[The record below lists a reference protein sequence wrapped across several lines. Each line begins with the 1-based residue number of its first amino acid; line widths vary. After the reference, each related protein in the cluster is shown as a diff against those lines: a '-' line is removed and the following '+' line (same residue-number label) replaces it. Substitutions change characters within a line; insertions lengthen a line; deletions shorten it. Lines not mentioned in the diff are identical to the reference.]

1 MNLAANVQARSLKPQ
16 EWVELFEF
24 VREKSQNQKNLA
36 EFIFEY
42 FTTHPQEFY
51 QFILA
56 FRHELQHASDQA
68 IRERL
73 AHQYLAILSSL
84 VERFGFFKE
93 KSLLDD
99 LCFEITDTKHYK
111 EIDAFLLKY
120 KKQKGKILRQI
131 AKILTAY
138 LEEAGYSFEIKAR
151 YKTFY
156 SIYQKLKKK
165 RHKNVLR
172 VKDIF
177 GFRIILNDFEGKKC
191 YEIADLLHDRFYP
204 IPDYF
209 KDYIAIPRINGYQS
223 LHTGISEVISNLS
236 IPIEV
241 QIRTKQMDEYAEKG
255 IAAHWIYAKDKK
267 AYALIDPQKI
277 WEGLYGTPSKAGAS
291 QNVYFFS
298 YKGDIFK
305 LEYGATILDFAYSL
319 HTDLGDHTI
328 SALVNENS
336 VPLDY
341 TIQQWDL
348 IRILESKERQV
359 RAKWVNQVKTSYAKK
374 KIQESLKHHSLITT
388 SKI

>member
-1 MNLAANVQARSLKPQ
+1 MDLAVNVRGHSLKPQ
-16 EWVELFEF
+16 EWVALFEF
-24 VREKSQNQKNLA
+24 VREKPKNQEHLT

-42 FTTHPQEFY
+42 FATRPMEFY

-56 FRHELQHASDQA
+56 FRHEMQQLSDQA
-68 IRERL
+68 IQERL
-73 AHQYLAILSSL
+73 AHQYLAVLSSL
-84 VERFGFFKE
+84 VERFGFFEE
-93 KSLLDD
+93 KSILDD
-99 LCFEITDTKHYK
+99 LCFEITDPKHYK

-120 KKQKGKILRQI
+120 KKQKGKILKQI

-156 SIYQKLKKK
+156 SIYKKLQKKA
-165 RHKNVLR
+165 HKNVLR

-177 GFRIILNDFEGKKC
+177 GFRIILDDSDEEKC
-191 YEIADLLHDRFYP
+191 YEVADLLHDRFHP

-223 LHTGISEVISNLS
+223 IHTGISEIIPNFS

-241 QIRTKQMDEYAEKG
+241 QIRTKPMDEYAEKG

-267 AYALIDPQKI
+267 DHLLMNPKKI
-277 WEGLYGTPSKAGAS
+277 WEGLYGIDIETPPLTE
-291 QNVYFFS
+291 NVYFFS

-305 LEYGATILDFAYSL
+305 LEQGATILDFAYSL
-319 HTDLGDHTI
+319 HTDLGSHAI
-328 SALVNENS
+328 AAQVNEKPVS
-336 VPLDY
+336 LDY
-341 TIQQWDL
+341 TIQQGDL

-359 RAKWVNQVKTSYAKK
+359 QPQWLSQIKTAYAKR
-374 KIQESLKHHSLITT
+374 KIQEALKHSLSLTT
-388 SKI
+388 